1 MMKASSSVLL
11 AALVTVMF
19 SVAGAAAQN
28 KSDLHLLPTSI
39 SGNNFALGFGQIPLP
54 DKPSH
59 KFLDVHNM
67 VSITALTTLVAMDG
81 VTTQHLIQD
90 YKFREMNPI
99 ARPLVTRG
107 TAGQV
112 AACSMGLGAAIGAAY
127 LFHKSG
133 RHRLERW
140 TLRLFIAG
148 ESAAV
153 INNAVKTP

>member
-1 MMKASSSVLL
+1 MMQTSSRVLV
-11 AALVTVMF
+11 ALVIVVL

-28 KSDLHLLPTSI
+28 KDDIQLLPTTV
-39 SGNNFALGFGQIPLP
+39 SGGTLAADFTKKAMP
-54 DKPSH
+54 DTPSH
-59 KFLDVHNM
+59 KFLDAHKV
-67 VSITALTTLVAMDG
+67 VSISALTTLVAVDG

-90 YKFREMNPI
+90 YKYGEMNPI

-112 AACSMGLGAAIGAAY
+112 VACSMGLGAAISAAY
-127 LFHKSG
+127 LFHKRG
-133 RHRLERW
+133 RHRLEKW